1 MYAVQRGGNLMVEV
15 LVATSAWCP
24 TCPATLRQWLDLAN
38 TYALTVREIAVGTRE
53 GRELAVRLYIRS
65 VPCAIINQQ
74 VVHVGTVDRKT
85 AAELLERLGIP
96 RRA

>member
-1 MYAVQRGGNLMVEV
+1 MVEV

-24 TCPATLRQWLDLAN
+24 TCPAAVQQWRDLAN
-38 TYALTVREIAVGTRE
+38 IYALTVREVDVGTRE
-53 GRELAVRLYIRS
+53 GRELALRLYIRS

-85 AAELLERLGIP
+85 AAELLQQLGIP
-96 RRA
+96 RKA